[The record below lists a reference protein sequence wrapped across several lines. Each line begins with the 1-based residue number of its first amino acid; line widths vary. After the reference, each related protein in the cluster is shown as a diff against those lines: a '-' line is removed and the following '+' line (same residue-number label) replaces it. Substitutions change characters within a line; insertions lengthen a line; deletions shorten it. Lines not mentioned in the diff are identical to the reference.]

1 MTAPALQPST
11 ARFRSA
17 ARAID
22 PDEGAVPE
30 RPEARRRARAVRPVP
45 AARLRVRPDAVVLVR
60 VDPAVMRA
68 EVSSVMS
75 VPAVDEEEAAIIARV
90 QRGDREAFGVLVR
103 RYSQRAY
110 AVAYRV
116 MRHSEDA
123 QDLVQDAFVAA
134 LDGIATF
141 DTARPFGPWLMRIV
155 TYRGINARKSRS
167 VRERHV
173 RVAPVEDAD
182 AAVAAP
188 DAERAEIR
196 ERFAAALGAL
206 PDRQRTV
213 VQLADVDGHTSQEIG
228 RMLGISDGTVRWH
241 LHTARATLRAALAP
255 FRRKSD
261 D

>member
-1 MTAPALQPST
+1 M
-11 ARFRSA
+11 
-17 ARAID
+17 
-22 PDEGAVPE
+22 
-30 RPEARRRARAVRPVP
+30 RARP
-45 AARLRVRPDAVVLVR
+45 AAVALVHADAADAR
-60 VDPAVMRA
+60 T
-68 EVSSVMS
+68 EVSSGMTG
-75 VPAVDEEEAAIIARV
+75 PAVDAEEAAIIARV

-103 RYSQRAY
+103 RYSPRAY

-141 DTARPFGPWLMRIV
+141 DLARPFGPWLTRIV

-167 VRERHV
+167 ARERHV

-182 AAVAAP
+182 AAVAPP

-196 ERFAAALGAL
+196 ERFAVALGAL